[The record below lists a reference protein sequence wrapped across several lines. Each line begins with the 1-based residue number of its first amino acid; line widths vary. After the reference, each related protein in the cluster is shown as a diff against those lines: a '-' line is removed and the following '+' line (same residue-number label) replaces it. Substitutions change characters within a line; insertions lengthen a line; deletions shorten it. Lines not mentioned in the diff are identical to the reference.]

1 MRKMKKMLAALLAA
15 VMVMGIS
22 NVVYA
27 AYTYTVATEYVAGTT
42 YYTDKNGTVA
52 VINSAEEF
60 ASAGTL
66 YTRSGTSDPSIT
78 IVPNNTA
85 DNTESLAIDYTYYQI
100 LEASI
105 DTDPVVDQATGSTTS
120 SGTVAYFVST
130 EERAAQLTNTN
141 LFNITKVDGQ
151 NKWYVEL
158 KSSETTA
165 EAIINAFEA
174 ENFDLSKFQKGTF
187 DKTVEEA
194 NATLTGITAGY
205 YYIQSSLGTKAALET
220 LTAVTIN
227 EKNTYP
233 ALTKDDD
240 LDFAP
245 IDGIVTYTM
254 NVIIPESVANKSITI
269 YDTITNGLTL
279 NTAVTVGGAVTD
291 PAYTTGIFV
300 QSGTIAAQT
309 AVEPAVKAA
318 TVYKL
323 EIPGDVVFA
332 NKGKTLTLTYTAKV
346 NENAV
351 VLETESNTA
360 HLTYDNYTSKDV
372 TSSDVVTLAFDFQK
386 VDGTDQTTILAGAQF
401 KLYDAETGG
410 NEIKVVLKEAASGT
424 NGQISTY
431 RVAKADETGVL
442 IDVGS
447 ARIEGLD
454 KKKYYLEETKA
465 PTGYNK
471 VENRIEVAVTEETA
485 PASNID
491 SKVGNNKGAT
501 LPSTGGIGTTIF
513 YIIGAILV
521 IGAGMFLV
529 IRKRM
534 SAN

>member
-1 MRKMKKMLAALLAA
+1 MRKMKKMLALLLAA
-15 VMVMGIS
+15 VMVMGMSVII
-22 NVVYA
+22 YA
-27 AYTYTVATEYVAGTT
+27 
-42 YYTDKNGTVA
+42 D
-52 VINSAEEF
+52 
-60 ASAGTL
+60 
-66 YTRSGTSDPSIT
+66 TSTPSIT
-78 IVPNNTA
+78 IVPNNEAGST
-85 DNTESLAIDYTYYQI
+85 DSLAINYTYYRI

-105 DTDPVVDQATGSTTS
+105 DTDPTVTQADGTTPS
-120 SGTVAYFVST
+120 DGKGVVAYYVTTLDRAT
-130 EERAAQLTNTN
+130 ELKDHTGG
-141 LFNITKVDGQ
+141 LFTVTKVDGQ
-151 NKWYVEL
+151 DKWYVEAAN
-158 KSSETTA
+158 KDTITA
-165 EAIINAFEA
+165 EAIISAFESEA
-174 ENFDLSKFQKGTF
+174 FVLSKFPTGTF
-187 DKTVEEA
+187 DKT
-194 NATLTGITAGY
+194 ATETQAESGTLPAGY

-233 ALTKDDD
+233 SLTKSDDKE
-240 LDFAP
+240 FAP
-245 IDGIVTYTM
+245 IDGTVTYTM
-254 NVIIPESVANKSITI
+254 TVSIPESVANKSITI
-269 YDTITNGLTL
+269 SDTITNGLTL
-279 NTAVTVGGAVTD
+279 NTAVTVEGAITD
-291 PAYTTGIFV
+291 PAYTTGTFV
-300 QSGTIAAQT
+300 QSGTIAAQA
-309 AVEPAVKAA
+309 AVVDDPATTDVNESKPAVKAA
-318 TVYKL
+318 TIYTL
-323 EIPGDVVFA
+323 EIPGNVVFA

-386 VDGTDQTTILAGAQF
+386 VDGADQTTILAGAQF

-447 ARIEGLD
+447 ARLEGLD
-454 KKKYYLEETKA
+454 KQTYYLEETKA

-471 VENRIEVAVTEETA
+471 VENRIAVAVTEETA

-529 IRKRM
+529 VRKRM